1 MADTPPRRMVFAA
14 LAVALALILLQV
26 SFSRLLSYKL
36 FYHYVFLAISLSLL
50 GLGAAGT
57 FVAVRPLPDRLD
69 RRIHFW
75 LGAFTLSV
83 PVAFLL
89 MASPLGVT
97 HHPPIRTKLL
107 GLDAVA
113 YLLWCS
119 PLMVWL
125 NFCGGVVLASL
136 FSRYSERM
144 GRLYGADLLGAALGA
159 VLAVGLMKYGSPP
172 VAFTASAVVIAA
184 ILPAFHRNVHGA
196 ARRRIGVAAVTILG
210 LVLVAGIFLG
220 PAKLRNFENF
230 RTAGKELRQ
239 VIKYEWNHIIRTDH
253 MPNWY
258 VLDGEAATQI
268 VKWTPAA
275 ARQPATKPAY
285 QITPANPAVAII
297 GVGGG
302 RQLAEAFKAGASKV
316 TAIDINPTI
325 LEWVTGEDRALTGD
339 MFLDPRVEIVV
350 GDGRHAVRSADAPFD
365 VIVIHA
371 IDTYAA
377 AASGAYALTENFLYT
392 KQALQD
398 YVRAL
403 TDDGVLTISRWLFNP
418 PRENLRLFT
427 TARLALAELGDV
439 GVTDPLQ
446 HIVVIAPVAD
456 YAKLG
461 DRRVWGY
468 LLVTRRPLTQA
479 KIAKLRSYVAGK
491 KWSILYAPGDGND
504 PDTPFSELAGSDDFA
519 AFQRDYPYFVAPV
532 TDSSPYLFQFYN
544 PLQRVAYKE
553 GSRDWATVHIY
564 QWSAISLLVTLVS
577 CTLLSLLLIVRPL
590 VVSSMSTR
598 RGRIGHVGGGRFSV
612 RHALYFSCLGLG
624 FMALEIP
631 IIQVLSLY
639 LGHPTYGLAVVLASL
654 LLATGAGSLLADRL
668 DPRPAFACAIVAV
681 LLTIA
686 TVTLFALVHATL
698 DLGDPARFAIA
709 LVVLAVCG
717 IPMGF
722 PMAVGVRR
730 VGRNQPRN
738 AAWAW
743 ALNGAASVVG
753 ACVVTI
759 LMVYTSSEVALGLG
773 AATYAVGSLAGVGWT
788 D

>member
-1 MADTPPRRMVFAA
+1 MLVVAFG
-14 LAVALALILLQV
+14 VALALILLQV
-26 SFSRLLSYKL
+26 SFSRLISYKL

-57 FVAVRPLPDRLD
+57 FVAVRPLPTNLD
-69 RRIHFW
+69 RRIHLW
-75 LGAFTLSV
+75 LGAFAISV
-83 PVAFLL
+83 PIAFLL

-107 GLDAVA
+107 GFDAVA

-125 NFCGGVVLASL
+125 NFCGGVILASL

-172 VAFTASAVVIAA
+172 VAFTASALVVVGLLPVFGRSIAEQTRATQA
-184 ILPAFHRNVHGA
+184 INVL
-196 ARRRIGVAAVTILG
+196 AAVS
-210 LVLVAGIFLG
+210 LVMIAGIFLG

-230 RTAGKELRQ
+230 RTEGKALRE

-253 MPNWY
+253 MPGWY

-275 ARQPATKPAY
+275 AKQPATKPAY
-285 QITPANPAVAII
+285 QITPEEPSVAII

-302 RQLAEAFKAGASKV
+302 RQLAEALRANASKI

-325 LEWVTGEDRALTGD
+325 LDWVRGPDRGLSGD
-339 MFLDPRVEIVV
+339 LFLDPRVNVVV
-350 GDGRHAVRSADAPFD
+350 GDGRHAVRSAGEQFDA
-365 VIVIHA
+365 IVIHA

-392 KQALQD
+392 KEAIQD
-398 YVRAL
+398 YLRAL

-418 PRENLRLFT
+418 PRENLRLFS
-427 TARLALAELGDV
+427 TAILALGEMEDLGI
-439 GVTDPLQ
+439 TDPLR
-446 HIVVIAPVAD
+446 HLVVIAPVSN
-456 YAKLG
+456 YEEMG

-468 LLVTRRPLTQA
+468 LLVTRSPLTTEA
-479 KIAKLRSYVAGK
+479 IAELRAYAARK
-491 KWSILYAPGDGND
+491 KWSVLYAPGDAGAEN
-504 PDTPFSELAGSDDFA
+504 PFREVANTEDAA
-519 AFQRDYPYFVAPV
+519 AFQNDYPYFVAPV

-544 PLQRVAYKE
+544 PLQRTSYQA
-553 GSRDWATVHIY
+553 SRDWATVHIY
-564 QWSAISLLVTLVS
+564 QWSAISLVVTLGA
-577 CTLLSLLLIVRPL
+577 CTVLSLLLIVAPL
-590 VVSSMSTR
+590 VRASLS
-598 RGRIGHVGGGRFSV
+598 IGSRADRFAF
-612 RHALYFSCLGLG
+612 RHALYFACLGLG

-654 LLATGAGSLLADRL
+654 LLATGVGSLLAERL
-668 DPRPAFACAIVAV
+668 DPAPWLTCATVAALLAV
-681 LLTIA
+681 LTA
-686 TVTLFALVHATL
+686 GLFGLVHATL
-698 DLGDPARFAIA
+698 DLADPARFTIA
-709 LVVLAVCG
+709 LAVLTLCG

-730 VGRNQPRN
+730 VGRARPSN

-743 ALNGAASVVG
+743 AINGAASVVG
-753 ACVVTI
+753 ACLVTI
-759 LMVYTSSEVALGLG
+759 VMVYTSSEIALGIG
-773 AATYAVGSLAGVGWT
+773 AATYALGALSALTWRT
-788 D
+788 